1 MALLCRVSL
10 ALALTALLPAAA
22 EPWIDYSSNGQATG
36 VLHDT
41 GYRMNVLEAVWTK
54 YRVSLL
60 RRVENYK
67 GFMVAKKQGAYQLEE
82 QVGFAMYVA
91 LNYIHQY
98 PTVASYS
105 QFKAFGRSR
114 KSMSKTTFYSQA
126 VTVMV
131 ELARLIDEVHYSDR
145 LHPDS
150 HGTGFFRRYF
160 TVIVDCAP
168 VMVQDCIRTFWR
180 DQLFQGKY
188 HAPCFKIQIGIN
200 FLGWIVLYTGL
211 HIGTNNDD
219 VIWESTAGQFPIEE
233 EEWWIGDGAYE
244 RCYGVVC
251 KLCADSN
258 TVLYPHE
265 IYFNSLLNYW
275 RQRVEHTMHL
285 IKSHGMWRA
294 EKARNS
300 HICLHLAMKLTVH
313 LTNMNIKLN
322 APYHTALGGEDGP
335 RCRYEGF
342 SQGPHW

>member
-126 VTVMV
+126 VTLMV

-150 HGTGFFRRYF
+150 HGTGFFRHYF
-160 TVIVDCAP
+160 TVIVWAGLSIFCAGRWL
-168 VMVQDCIRTFWR
+168 MTLRHD
-180 DQLFQGKY
+180 
-188 HAPCFKIQIGIN
+188 
-200 FLGWIVLYTGL
+200 
-211 HIGTNNDD
+211 
-219 VIWESTAGQFPIEE
+219 
-233 EEWWIGDGAYE
+233 
-244 RCYGVVC
+244 
-251 KLCADSN
+251 
-258 TVLYPHE
+258 
-265 IYFNSLLNYW
+265 
-275 RQRVEHTMHL
+275 
-285 IKSHGMWRA
+285 
-294 EKARNS
+294 
-300 HICLHLAMKLTVH
+300 
-313 LTNMNIKLN
+313 
-322 APYHTALGGEDGP
+322 
-335 RCRYEGF
+335 
-342 SQGPHW
+342 

>member
-150 HGTGFFRRYF
+150 HGTGFFAAISR
-160 TVIVDCAP
+160 
-168 VMVQDCIRTFWR
+168 
-180 DQLFQGKY
+180 
-188 HAPCFKIQIGIN
+188 
-200 FLGWIVLYTGL
+200 
-211 HIGTNNDD
+211 
-219 VIWESTAGQFPIEE
+219 
-233 EEWWIGDGAYE
+233 
-244 RCYGVVC
+244 
-251 KLCADSN
+251 
-258 TVLYPHE
+258 
-265 IYFNSLLNYW
+265 
-275 RQRVEHTMHL
+275 
-285 IKSHGMWRA
+285 
-294 EKARNS
+294 
-300 HICLHLAMKLTVH
+300 
-313 LTNMNIKLN
+313 
-322 APYHTALGGEDGP
+322 
-335 RCRYEGF
+335 
-342 SQGPHW
+342 